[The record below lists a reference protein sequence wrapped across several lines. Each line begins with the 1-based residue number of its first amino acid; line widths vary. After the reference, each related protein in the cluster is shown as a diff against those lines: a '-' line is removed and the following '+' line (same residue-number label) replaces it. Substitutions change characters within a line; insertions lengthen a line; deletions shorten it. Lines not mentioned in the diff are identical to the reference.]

1 MLGKIEGR
9 KRKGRQRMRWL
20 DGITDS
26 VDMDLSKLWRDFFFN
41 IPRVGN
47 FLGSSNGK
55 ESSCSAGAPGPISGL
70 GRSIGR
76 KAWKP
81 IPVFLP
87 GESHGQRRLAGYSPW
102 GHKESDMTE

>member
-1 MLGKIEGR
+1 MLQGNGHR
-9 KRKGRQRMRWL
+9 KDWILKW
-20 DGITDS
+20 I
-26 VDMDLSKLWRDFFFN
+26 DFFFN

-102 GHKESDMTE
+102 GHKESDMTEFVLMGE